1 MVNKKIFTLE
11 GRLLSP
17 LISSSPVIKN
27 GKCWYKIIRSLT
39 SEKKPL
45 RTYVGKLTKGERK
58 APTKQ
63 LAYRGCIRVTTI
75 DRNEERGR
83 KNILD
88 YLSLDYLGKKTT
100 EGFGKVQWIK
110 YREEYYQPEQQ
121 EPKRKKLK
129 LRKGLGP
136 NYPKELQRLLIAL
149 MLHDFV
155 KTEKHP
161 SKIFRE
167 ITIEDEEIREACLNH
182 HNGEKSKN
190 DLLPAVKYYDHLASY
205 ITRKK
210 QFKTLTRY
218 NFQKGKIAFEQLAI
232 EIEERQHSAYKLYN
246 YIYHSQ
252 ELTRIVESMTYG
264 YNSLR
269 NHLLLMVNLAINNYH
284 QGKIVIAKGKI
295 INRNIDQKT
304 KKSISSSAT

>member
-11 GRLLSP
+11 GKILSP
-17 LISSSPVIKN
+17 LISSTPLIKK
-27 GKCWYKIIRSLT
+27 GTSWIRIVRNLK
-39 SEKKPL
+39 EQKKPIV
-45 RTYVGKLTKGERK
+45 TYIGKLVKGDRK

-63 LAYRGCIRVTTI
+63 KAFRGYVQVTTI

-83 KNILD
+83 RNILN
-88 YLSLDYLGKKTT
+88 YLTQDHLGKKTT
-100 EGFGKVQWIK
+100 EGYGKVQWIN
-110 YREEYYQPEQQ
+110 YREENYQTEQQ

-136 NYPKELQRLLIAL
+136 NYPKELQRLLVAL

-155 KTEKHP
+155 KTEIHP
-161 SKIFRE
+161 SKIFQE

-182 HNGEKSKN
+182 HNGQ
-190 DLLPAVKYYDHLASY
+190 LVK
-205 ITRKK
+205 
-210 QFKTLTRY
+210 
-218 NFQKGKIAFEQLAI
+218 

-246 YIYHSQ
+246 YIYNSQ

-284 QGKIVIAKGKI
+284 QGKIVITKGKI